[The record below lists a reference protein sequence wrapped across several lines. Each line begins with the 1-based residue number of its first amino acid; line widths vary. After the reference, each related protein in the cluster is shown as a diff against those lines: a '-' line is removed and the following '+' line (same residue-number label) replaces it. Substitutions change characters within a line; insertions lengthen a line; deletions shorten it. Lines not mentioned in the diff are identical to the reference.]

1 MSFDLPRPIADY
13 FSADKGDSELFGR
26 CFAED
31 AIVRDEG
38 QTYTGVAA
46 IQQWR
51 AQAQQKYR
59 YTVEPLACAQE
70 DDKTIVTCRLTGSFP
85 GSPIEVQF
93 VFGIDG
99 NRIKSLQIH
108 S

>member
-1 MSFDLPRPIADY
+1 MSVDLPRPICDY
-13 FSADKGDSELFGR
+13 FSADQGDSELFGR

-31 AIVRDEG
+31 ATVRDEG

-46 IQQWR
+46 IKQWR
-51 AQAQQKYR
+51 THAQQKYG
-59 YTVEPLACAQE
+59 YTIEPLASVEE
-70 DDKTIVTCRLTGSFP
+70 DGKTVVTCRLTGSFP

-93 VFGIDG
+93 VFGIG
-99 NRIKSLQIH
+99 GSKIKSLYIH